1 MDENGCGMGKC
12 MEEVRKASWR
22 GGLSSQVFPKEKELA
37 SGRREVVKT
46 KAWVW
51 DTTRKLHGA

>member
-1 MDENGCGMGKC
+1 MRHG
-12 MEEVRKASWR
+12 EVHGGSQEGFLER

-37 SGRREVVKT
+37 RGRREVVKT

-51 DTTRKLHGA
+51 DTTRKLHEA

>member
-1 MDENGCGMGKC
+1 MGKC